1 MTRPALFVTFYAFV
15 GTIVAMVG
23 YRILWGGQLSTRAN
37 EPTIDGLIT
46 FISIMLYTALAFAA
60 AGVTAAWVHR
70 ARRSIVGAMI
80 AAAVVAG
87 GVASLMMPWYR
98 GLSIEFPIVVTLSA
112 LVCAALAWILG
123 LFRIPDLR
131 GRS

>member
-1 MTRPALFVTFYAFV
+1 MTRAALFVIFYAFV

-23 YRILWGGQLSTRAN
+23 YRILWGGQLSTRAA

-60 AGVTAAWVHR
+60 AGVTAAWVYR
-70 ARRSIVGAMI
+70 ARRSMTSAMFAGAVI
-80 AAAVVAG
+80 AGA
-87 GVASLMMPWYR
+87 VASLMMPWYR
-98 GLSIEFPIVVTLSA
+98 GLSIEFPIVVALSA
-112 LVCAALAWILG
+112 LICAGLAWALG

-131 GRS
+131 GR

>member
-1 MTRPALFVTFYAFV
+1 MTRGAVFVIFYAFI

-23 YRILWGGQLSTRAN
+23 YRILWGGQLSTRAA

-70 ARRSIVGAMI
+70 ASNSIAFAI
-80 AAAVVAG
+80 VAG
-87 GVASLMMPWYR
+87 AVIAGGLAALMMPWYR
-98 GLSIEFPIVVTLSA
+98 GLSIEFPIIVTLSA
-112 LVCAALAWILG
+112 FVCAALAWALG
-123 LFRIPDLR
+123 LYRIPDLR
-131 GRS
+131 GR

>member
-1 MTRPALFVTFYAFV
+1 MTRAALFVTFYAFV

-60 AGVTAAWVHR
+60 AGATVAWVHR
-70 ARRSIVGAMI
+70 ARRSIVIATI
-80 AAAVVAG
+80 AAAAVAG

-98 GLSIEFPIVVTLSA
+98 GLSIEFPIIVTLST

-123 LFRIPDLR
+123 LFRTLDLR